1 MMTGRASATKE
12 NAVPSGSEP
21 RLRILY
27 RHYGGDN
34 TKPRPEYYSKLLA
47 LTSMLRAAE
56 ELDTAPELV
65 YINDQVHP
73 GPILSL
79 MEATGEVV
87 PVRGGSD
94 ARSYRAMLDREA
106 ARTAPADQF
115 LWFSE
120 DDYLYRPDALRRL
133 TEGVAGLDDADYLT
147 MYGSR
152 SLDVAA
158 SGRRAVDRGLTGA
171 TANPTAVP
179 ISDVEWFRS
188 FGCTSTFGTRLGT
201 LREDLRLLR
210 LCAIS
215 GGPWDRTTSQALGGF
230 LPFRGAE
237 LRADLLPGR
246 SVPLAEWP
254 RSLSRGA
261 VRLAVTARSL
271 RRPSRRRTLYAADP
285 ELISHMEV
293 HDSDTRATPS
303 ARTAAIDWAAI
314 AEETTTWALDRGI
327 TVEPA
332 VVR

>member
-1 MMTGRASATKE
+1 M
-12 NAVPSGSEP
+12 PSGSEP

-56 ELDTAPELV
+56 ALDTAPELV
-65 YINDQVHP
+65 YINDQVRP
-73 GPILSL
+73 GPVLSL

-87 PVRGGSD
+87 PVKGGSD
-94 ARSYRAMLDREA
+94 SRSYRAMLDHEA
-106 ARTAPADQF
+106 ARTAPSDQF

-133 TEGVAGLDDADYLT
+133 TEGVTTLAGADYLT

-158 SGRRAVDRGLTGA
+158 SDRRAVDRGLTGA
-171 TANPTAVP
+171 TANPSAVR
-179 ISDVEWFRS
+179 IGDVDWFRS
-188 FGCTSTFGTRLGT
+188 FGSTSTFGTRLGT
-201 LREDLRLLR
+201 LREDRRLLT
-210 LCAIS
+210 LCSVS
-215 GGPWDRTTSQALGGF
+215 GGAWDRTTSQTLGGF
-230 LPFRGAE
+230 LPFSGAQ
-237 LRADLLPGR
+237 LRADLFPGR

-254 RSLSRGA
+254 RSLGRGA

-271 RRPSRRRTLYAADP
+271 RRPSRRRTLFASDP
-285 ELISHMEV
+285 ELISHMEIY
-293 HDSDTRATPS
+293 DSTTRATPT
-303 ARTAAIDWAAI
+303 ARTAATDWAAI

-332 VVR
+332 VSR

>member
-1 MMTGRASATKE
+1 MP
-12 NAVPSGSEP
+12 VGSEP

-34 TKPRPEYYSKLLA
+34 TKPRPAYYSKMLA

-56 ELDTAPELV
+56 ALDTAPEIV
-65 YINDQVHP
+65 YINDQVRP
-73 GPILSL
+73 GPVLSL

-87 PVRGGSD
+87 PVKGGSD
-94 ARSYRAMLDREA
+94 SRSYRAMLDREV

-120 DDYLYRPDALRRL
+120 DDYLYRPDALRVL
-133 TEGVAGLDDADYLT
+133 TDGVATLAGADYLT

-179 ISDVEWFRS
+179 IGDVEWFRS

-201 LREDLRLLR
+201 LREDLRLLS
-210 LCAIS
+210 LCAVS

-230 LPFRGAE
+230 LPFSGAE

-246 SVPLAEWP
+246 SVPPAEWP

-271 RRPSRRRTLYAADP
+271 RRPSRRRTLFATDP

-314 AEETTTWALDRGI
+314 AEETTTWAQDRGI
-327 TVEPA
+327 SVEPA
-332 VVR
+332 VSR